1 MPLDSVLGEDHSGFV
16 ASYEDE
22 RRTLTWVHRSEQT
35 VDAWERRHALGEVP
49 STWPYGLDSL
59 REYAEVQVAHV
70 ADPSR
75 VARLR
80 HRLIH
85 VAAQDDFAL
94 TWDENTAF
102 RMQVADPHRYFAAGV
117 IWMTDLVRRGASPR
131 RLVDV
136 LRHAASL
143 WVLSEA
149 QVIPLRDA
157 LGSTGPRVYAIPFG
171 VDSDFFALAPYP
183 TSPRIVSAG
192 NDRDRDPATLFAAFA
207 IVMHE
212 VPEVE
217 IFVQSRSELRPP
229 EGVHVLPQM
238 SHVALR
244 ELYAS
249 ATLIVV
255 ATHPNLHGSGMT
267 VALEGLS
274 MGRPV
279 ICSDT
284 PGMRQY
290 VHDGEIGRLVR
301 PGDVRGLA
309 AAMIA
314 LLREPMAAAQMGR
327 AGRAHIEHGFT
338 TRTMAASLWEGPL
351 QAATDGPSRG
361 HHL

>member
-1 MPLDSVLGEDHSGFV
+1 MASPEGERQ
-16 ASYEDE
+16 AM
-22 RRTLTWVHRSEQT
+22 TWVHRTEQS

-59 REYAEVQVAHV
+59 RQYAEVHVAHV

-85 VAAQDDFAL
+85 GAVHEEFAL

-102 RMQVADPHRYFAAGV
+102 RMQIADPHRAFATGV
-117 IWMTDLVRRGASPR
+117 IWLTDLVRRGASPR
-131 RLVDV
+131 HLIDV
-136 LRHAASL
+136 LRRAASL

-149 QVIPLRDA
+149 QVMPLRDV
-157 LGSTGPRVYAIPFG
+157 LGPKAPEVYAIPFG
-171 VDSDFFALAPYP
+171 VDNEFFAPAPYP
-183 TSPRIVSAG
+183 EAPRIVSVG
-192 NDRDRDPATLFAAFA
+192 NDRDRDAATLFAAFA
-207 IVMHE
+207 IVLRE
-212 VPEVE
+212 IRDVE

-229 EGVHVLPQM
+229 AGVHVLPQM
-238 SHVALR
+238 SHTALR

-267 VALEGLS
+267 VALEGMAMS
-274 MGRPV
+274 RPV

-284 PGMRQY
+284 PGMKQY
-290 VHDGEIGRLVR
+290 IHEGESGRLVP
-301 PGDVRGLA
+301 PGDVSRLA
-309 AAMIA
+309 DAMIA
-314 LLREPMAAAQMGR
+314 LLREPAAAAQMGR
-327 AGRAHIEHGFT
+327 AGRAQVEQGFT

-351 QAATDGPSRG
+351 HVVADGPSRSG
-361 HHL
+361 HT